1 MKLSF
6 RWLKFEQQEQSACG
20 TDKKNVLP
28 ITNLMKK
35 ILLVEDDPNL
45 GLLLQDYLQ
54 LKGKYE
60 VILAQDGEEGLTLFN
75 KDKFDLCIL
84 DVMMPKKDGFSLG
97 RDIRKT
103 DPVVPIIF
111 ATAKTMIED
120 KSEAFTL
127 GGDDYIT
134 KPFRIEEL
142 LLRINALLK
151 RVANQENKAVE
162 EQNKFQI
169 GDYFFDYTTQ
179 MIRKDDVQQK
189 VSTKEAEL
197 LRLLCLRK
205 NNVLTREEALLSI
218 WHDDN
223 YFNGRSMDVFLSK
236 LRKYLKDDPRVEI
249 INVHGKGYKLV
260 EN

>member
-1 MKLSF
+1 
-6 RWLKFEQQEQSACG
+6 
-20 TDKKNVLP
+20 
-28 ITNLMKK
+28 MKK

-60 VILAQDGEEGLTLFN
+60 VVLAKDGEEGFDLF
-75 KDKFDLCIL
+75 KKEPFDLCIL

-97 RDIRKT
+97 KDIRKIN
-103 DPVVPIIF
+103 PQVPIIF
-111 ATAKTMIED
+111 ATAKAMIED

-151 RVANQENKAVE
+151 RVANQENQALLD
-162 EQNKFQI
+162 QDKFGI
-169 GDYFFDYTTQ
+169 GDYLFDYTAQ
-179 MIRKDDVQQK
+179 VIKKDDVQQK

-197 LRLLCLRK
+197 LRLLCLKK

-236 LRKYLKDDPRVEI
+236 LRKYLKDDPKVEI
-249 INVHGKGYKLV
+249 INVHGKGYKLIV
-260 EN
+260 N